1 MELTFSICNQSLKR
15 TDSEKPADYSN
26 EYLKCQ
32 FDFQSSDW
40 TPMGK
45 FAIFKTG
52 KLNFR
57 VAINDGECIVPFD
70 ALQYNQFALTVYG
83 IDGDTRITTNLV
95 YIKLGKSG
103 FVTEYD
109 ESSYFNPDMTEE
121 LLDLVEQKVYISVF
135 NETVEEINTS
145 IENLDESKVD
155 KSQYNTDL
163 QGIHNSISEVDNAK
177 VSKTDY
183 NTDMN
188 VVNNTLVNLN
198 DSKVN
203 KTDYNTDLSTINTTL
218 VNLNENKVNVTD
230 FNETTVDI
238 YDKINVLEHIE
249 VIQVVTDKGDAS
261 QETMNKLFI
270 EVKSDKVD
278 VYYTRYDEEEGYY
291 WVKMDDNILDDLNI
305 NWDDVQ
311 NKPATFPPSEHT
323 HSYNDLNNKPFIP
336 SKTSDLVN
344 DVPFLTEHQDI
355 SSKAD
360 KSYVDTELN
369 KKADKTSIPTKTS
382 QLTNDV
388 PFLTEHQSLDGYYT
402 KSEVDELIEEM
413 NNKIVV
419 DATKDII
426 QTDENIDIK
435 ARVKENGF
443 MVENKKVHFY
453 KIEED
458 E

>member
-1 MELTFSICNQSLKR
+1 MKLEFKIENQSLTR
-15 TDSEKPADYSN
+15 IDDNTTVDLSSNYLECDFTFSEDWD
-26 EYLKCQ
+26 
-32 FDFQSSDW
+32 DFAR
-40 TPMGK
+40 
-45 FAIFKTG
+45 FVIFRCNK
-52 KLNFR
+52 KSYR
-57 VAINDGECIVPFD
+57 VAISDEPCLVPYDVLKADRFVV
-70 ALQYNQFALTVYG
+70 TVYG
-83 IDGDTRITTNLV
+83 VKDDVRITTNYVWIYL
-95 YIKLGKSG
+95 KQSA
-103 FVTEYD
+103 FVDEYD

-121 LLDLVEQKVYISVF
+121 LLDIVEQKVYTSVF
-135 NETVEEINTS
+135 NETVDEINTS
-145 IENLDESKVD
+145 IESLDESKVD
-155 KSQYNTDL
+155 KSDYNDDL
-163 QGIHNSISEVDNAK
+163 QGIHNNISEVDNAK

-183 NTDMN
+183 NADMN
-188 VVNNTLVNLN
+188 LVNNTLVNLN

-203 KTDYNTDLSTINTTL
+203 KTDYNADLSVVNSTL
-218 VNLNENKVNVTD
+218 VDLANNKVNVTD

-238 YDKINVLEHIE
+238 YNKIDVLEHIE
-249 VIQVVTDKGDAS
+249 VIQVVTDKGEAS

-291 WVKMDDNILDDLNI
+291 WVKMDDNILDDLDI
-305 NWDDVQ
+305 NWNDVQ
-311 NKPATFPPSEHT
+311 GKPATFPPSEHT

-336 SKTSDLVN
+336 AKTSDLVN

-402 KSEVDELIEEM
+402 KLEVDELIEEM

-453 KIEED
+453 KLEED